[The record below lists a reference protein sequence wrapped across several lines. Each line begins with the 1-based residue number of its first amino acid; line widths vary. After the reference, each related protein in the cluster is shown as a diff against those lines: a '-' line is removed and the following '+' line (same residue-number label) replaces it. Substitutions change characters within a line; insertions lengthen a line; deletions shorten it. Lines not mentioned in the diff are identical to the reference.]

1 MERKRQNEISLFSV
15 FLCFAVICIHAFS
28 EVISSGANATKI
40 YYPVM
45 AFQRLFSLAVPA
57 FVFLS
62 GLRFMLA
69 YGRADDFSPL
79 RYILRRFAR
88 LLPLYAVWTAIYYA
102 FRVIACGYDFSV
114 KNLLLGFLTG
124 DTEAHLY
131 FVPLIL
137 QFSLIAPLS
146 RVLHRK
152 FPAAFL
158 IPAAMLFTVVFGE
171 NLPWLLGVLF
181 PKAEFA
187 YCDRIFSLYLV
198 YWSVGCAVGNSYEK
212 FRQALGRFR
221 IQISVLFA
229 LCYAAELFAAYYTY
243 VLKRAVPCFP
253 AVHAAY
259 SLVAA
264 MFFLMLACL
273 FVGKTE
279 SLPKPLQRLDG
290 RAYFLYLSHIFPML
304 LAERFIFS
312 YPLGLLER
320 MAVRLLAMAIWVFAA
335 AFIPKI
341 KVKKYK

>member
-28 EVISSGANATKI
+28 EVVSSGAHATKI

-62 GLRFMLA
+62 GLRFMFA
-69 YGRADDFSPL
+69 YGKADDFSPL

-102 FRVIACGYDFSV
+102 FRVFAYGYEFSA
-114 KNLLLGFLTG
+114 KNLLFGFLTG

-137 QFSLIAPLS
+137 QFSLIAPIS
-146 RVLHRK
+146 RALHRK

-158 IPAAMLFTVVFGE
+158 IPAAMLFTAVFGE

-198 YWSVGCAVGNSYEK
+198 YWSAGCAVGNSYEK
-212 FRQALGRFR
+212 FRQALEKFR
-221 IQISVLFA
+221 MQISFLFA
-229 LCYAAELFAAYYTY
+229 LGYAAELFAAYYTY

-259 SLVAA
+259 SLAA
-264 MFFLMLACL
+264 AIFFLMLACMCA
-273 FVGKTE
+273 GKTE

-304 LAERFIFS
+304 LVERFVFS

-320 MAVRLLAMAIWVFAA
+320 MAVRLIAMAIWTFAV
-335 AFIPKI
+335 AFIPET